1 MVNNRSLFKST
12 VFYSVANVFPQ
23 IVNFILLPFYSRVL
37 STEDY
42 GIIATVEMYTYIFG
56 IFMCLSLDRAAQRLF
71 FDSENMDY
79 RKKVLS
85 TFFWS
90 IVLIS
95 ILLTGGI
102 FLLNEQA
109 LLSANISF
117 YPYIAASV
125 IISLLNSFSQLTT
138 IYFQLVEKPKAFVVI
153 KLLRFFIN
161 TIFVIC
167 TLLFISANAEY
178 KLLADAYSL
187 LIMLPI
193 YLFIAYKYFGFE
205 FDFKILKKGIIFS
218 VPLIPTLIVAWVLG
232 LSNRYFIDIYMGLVD
247 VGLFSMA
254 FKIASVV
261 GILSASITAAFSPM
275 FYRIA
280 NKEGDGS
287 KNLRNISEQ
296 IIVIMIFLT
305 FIITSF
311 VPEVVNWLLSD
322 KYQGIEILINLLMM
336 SNLLVSLMS
345 ATTVLYIMQSKNTY
359 FNLYA
364 GLIASV
370 FSLII
375 NYILIPN
382 YGLYG
387 AVTANVISSIILYL
401 SQYYFA
407 KKGFYIN
414 LSWKKIL
421 ISLSLAI
428 ALSFLIQ
435 MFNISIFVFIIKIF
449 VVFGVCLVA
458 YNFKEKLFVNHNY
471 TNTQ

>member
-1 MVNNRSLFKST
+1 LTNNSSLFKST
-12 VFYSVANVFPQ
+12 VFYSIANVFPQ

-42 GIIATVEMYTYIFG
+42 GIIATVEMYTYILG
-56 IFMCLSLDRAAQRLF
+56 IFMCLCLDRAAQRLF
-71 FDSENMDY
+71 FDSENVDY

-102 FLLNEQA
+102 FLLGEQKI
-109 LLSANISF
+109 LSTNMNF
-117 YPYIAASV
+117 YPYLATGV

-138 IYFQLVEKPKAFVVI
+138 IYFQLIEKPKAFVTI

-161 TIFVIC
+161 TAFVLC
-167 TLLFISANAEY
+167 TLLFVSANAEY
-178 KLLADAYSL
+178 KLLADAYAL

-193 YLFIAYKYFGFE
+193 YLYIAYKYFGFE
-205 FDFKILKKGIIFS
+205 FDFKILKQGIVFS

-232 LSNRYFIDIYMGLVD
+232 LSNRYFIDMYMGLAD

-261 GILSASITAAFSPM
+261 GILSGSIAAAFSPM

-280 NKEGDGS
+280 NKEGDTS
-287 KNLRNISEQ
+287 ASLRNISVQ
-296 IIVIMIFLT
+296 IIYIMIFAAFT
-305 FIITSF
+305 ITIF
-311 VPEVVNWLLSD
+311 VPEVVSWFLD
-322 KYQGIEILINLLMM
+322 EKYHGIEIFINLLMF
-336 SNLLVSLMS
+336 SNLLISLMS
-345 ATTVLYIMQSKNTY
+345 VTTVLYIMQSKNTY

-364 GLIASV
+364 GLIASI

-375 NYILIPN
+375 NYALIPV

-387 AVTANVISSIILYL
+387 AVMANVISSVILYL
-401 SQYYFA
+401 SQYRFA
-407 KKGFYIN
+407 KKGFNIQ
-414 LSWKKIL
+414 LPWK
-421 ISLSLAI
+421 
-428 ALSFLIQ
+428 
-435 MFNISIFVFIIKIF
+435 NIFVLLVFITVISPLVQILSTTITAFIIKILLLLT
-449 VVFGVCLVA
+449 VCLFA
-458 YNFKEKLFVNHNY
+458 YNYKDKFLANNNY
-471 TNTQ
+471 SNT